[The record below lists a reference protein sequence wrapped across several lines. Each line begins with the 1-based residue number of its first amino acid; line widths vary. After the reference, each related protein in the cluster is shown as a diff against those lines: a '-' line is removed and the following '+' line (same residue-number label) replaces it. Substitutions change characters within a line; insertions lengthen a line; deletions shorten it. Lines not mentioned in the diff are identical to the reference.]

1 MFLQPLHL
9 PSSCLGRPLP
19 VLPPGRDGVDQ
30 VFSPRRPVPS
40 VFKQV
45 VGETRTLSWHVG
57 SCSQRT
63 STSRVHFWSLGS
75 GTPLQS
81 EGTLRRTPSSRDC
94 PQSEGWE
101 QRLTSNQQAGSEP
114 LTSVCKDD
122 VHARLPVCRNQQ
134 KWQGA
139 KSEEGDK
146 SDSRRLWKANGAV
159 GTPVRHRGTC
169 DHSEGGQ
176 PRSPTDGGAF
186 HPELERGAAWA
197 FDELRLCSLRHL
209 RLNFQR
215 GASGLGT
222 RFLF

>member
-1 MFLQPLHL
+1 MACRFLFTENIHLPGAFLEPGLRNPTPVGRDPQERAQLQRLSSERGLGTKAHLQPA
-9 PSSCLGRPLP
+9 G
-19 VLPPGRDGVDQ
+19 G
-30 VFSPRRPVPS
+30 
-40 VFKQV
+40 
-45 VGETRTLSWHVG
+45 
-57 SCSQRT
+57 QRAP
-63 STSRVHFWSLGS
+63 HK
-75 GTPLQS
+75 
-81 EGTLRRTPSSRDC
+81 
-94 PQSEGWE
+94 
-101 QRLTSNQQAGSEP
+101 
-114 LTSVCKDD
+114 VCKDG

-222 RFLF
+222 GFLF